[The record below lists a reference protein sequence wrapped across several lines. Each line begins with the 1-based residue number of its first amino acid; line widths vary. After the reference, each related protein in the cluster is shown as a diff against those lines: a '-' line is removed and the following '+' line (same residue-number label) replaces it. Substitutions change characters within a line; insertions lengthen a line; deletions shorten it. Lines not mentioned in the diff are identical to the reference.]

1 MTPDCTWVS
10 APGPCDRGRFVQ
22 VRPTIHFVLVS
33 WTSRDTPVIRPFSA
47 VAAAGTV
54 GGMDKL
60 KLISDPAV
68 KVLSWLLD
76 LAVQRAGYTVRG
88 VRGWATSEQIE
99 TGVKT
104 WGTAELMRAE
114 ARRGRV
120 LQHDARPPGDSW
132 PSWLYRISQPGADQ
146 LAAALDI
153 APPRIRPPLDQD
165 EPRVLVREN
174 AWHAIE
180 GLRAALNPEVRPP
193 RVWIEGEVGWRSSR
207 ELTSAM
213 AKEDE
218 AAGRRYRWFTTDDL
232 RWLVRLGYAE
242 KRVIRGVHVYQ
253 LTEVGAKIQAL
264 KFKLSP

>member
-1 MTPDCTWVS
+1 M
-10 APGPCDRGRFVQ
+10 
-22 VRPTIHFVLVS
+22 LVS
-33 WTSRDTPVIRPFSA
+33 WTSRDTPLIRPFSA

-54 GGMDKL
+54 VGMNKP
-60 KLISDPAV
+60 KPISDPAV
-68 KVLSWLLD
+68 RVLSWLLD

-114 ARRGRV
+114 AKRGRV
-120 LQHDARPPGDSW
+120 LQHDARPPEDSR
-132 PSWLYRISQPGADQ
+132 PTWLYRISQAGADQ
-146 LAAALDI
+146 LAAALNVV
-153 APPRIRPPLDQD
+153 PPRIRPPSDQD
-165 EPRVLVREN
+165 EPRVLLREN
-174 AWHAIE
+174 AWHVIE
-180 GLRAALNPEVRPP
+180 GLHAALDPEVRPR
-193 RVWIEGEVGWRSSR
+193 RVWVEGEVGWRSSR

-242 KRVIRGVHVYQ
+242 KRVIRGIHVYR
-253 LTEVGAKIQAL
+253 LTTSGARLQEL
-264 KFKLSP
+264 EWNPSS

>member
-1 MTPDCTWVS
+1 ME
-10 APGPCDRGRFVQ
+10 
-22 VRPTIHFVLVS
+22 
-33 WTSRDTPVIRPFSA
+33 PV
-47 VAAAGTV
+47 AGTV
-54 GGMDKL
+54 GGMNKPRP
-60 KLISDPAV
+60 ISDPAV

-76 LAVQRAGYTVRG
+76 LAVQRAGYAVRG

-114 ARRGRV
+114 ARHGRV
-120 LQHDARPPGDSW
+120 LQHDARPPGDSR

-146 LAAALDI
+146 LAAARDI
-153 APPRIRPPLDQD
+153 VPPRIRPPLEQD

-180 GLRAALNPEVRPP
+180 GLRAALDPEVRP
-193 RVWIEGEVGWRSSR
+193 RRIWVEGEVGWRSSR

-232 RWLVRLGYAE
+232 RCLVRLGFAE
-242 KRVIRGVHVYQ
+242 KRVIRGVHVYR
-253 LTEVGAKIQAL
+253 LTPVGAAL
-264 KFKLSP
+264 RTVE

>member
-1 MTPDCTWVS
+1 MNKPK
-10 APGPCDRGRFVQ
+10 P
-22 VRPTIHFVLVS
+22 IY
-33 WTSRDTPVIRPFSA
+33 
-47 VAAAGTV
+47 
-54 GGMDKL
+54 
-60 KLISDPAV
+60 DPAV

-114 ARRGRV
+114 AKRGRV
-120 LQHDARPPGDSW
+120 LQHDARPPGDSQ
-132 PSWLYRISQPGADQ
+132 PSWLYRISQPGANQ
-146 LAAALDI
+146 LAAAIDI
-153 APPRIRPPLDQD
+153 VPPRIRPPLDKD

-180 GLRAALNPEVRPP
+180 GLRAALDPEVRPR
-193 RVWIEGEVGWRSSR
+193 RVWVEGEGGWRSSR

-242 KRVIRGVHVYQ
+242 KRVICGVHVYR
-253 LTEVGAKIQAL
+253 LTAIVAGLRTLEWQP
-264 KFKLSP
+264 SRS

>member
-1 MTPDCTWVS
+1 M
-10 APGPCDRGRFVQ
+10 
-22 VRPTIHFVLVS
+22 
-33 WTSRDTPVIRPFSA
+33 
-47 VAAAGTV
+47 AGTV
-54 GGMDKL
+54 GGMNKPRP
-60 KLISDPAV
+60 ISDPAV

-114 ARRGRV
+114 ARYGRV
-120 LQHDARPPGDSW
+120 LQHDARPPGDSR

-146 LAAALDI
+146 LAAARDI
-153 APPRIRPPLDQD
+153 VPPRIRPPLGQD

-180 GLRAALNPEVRPP
+180 GLGTALNPGVRSR
-193 RVWIEGEVGWRSSR
+193 RVWVAGEVGWRSSR

-232 RWLVRLGYAE
+232 RWLVRMGYAE
-242 KRVIRGVHVYQ
+242 KRVIRGVHVYR
-253 LTEVGAKIQAL
+253 LTPLGAAIHSL
-264 KFKLSP
+264 KWTPPRSCG